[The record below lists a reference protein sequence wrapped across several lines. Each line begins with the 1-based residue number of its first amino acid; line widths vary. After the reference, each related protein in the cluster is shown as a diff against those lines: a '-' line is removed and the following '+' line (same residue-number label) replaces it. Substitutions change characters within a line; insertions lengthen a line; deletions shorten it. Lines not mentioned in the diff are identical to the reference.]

1 MSQNKTQPTSLPV
14 KLFLDDIP
22 DDQKRADSWK
32 LYNLM
37 ERLTNT
43 KGCMWG
49 TSIVGFGEYHYKY
62 ITGREGDWFV
72 CGFSPRKNA
81 LSIYLMCDLSQLSL
95 EGLGKHKKGKG
106 CLYIKKLEDIDFQVL
121 ERIVKTSIERL
132 K

>member
-1 MSQNKTQPTSLPV
+1 MKQNKTQKTNESV
-14 KLFLDDIP
+14 RLFLSSVAEE
-22 DDQKRADSWK
+22 QKREDSYT
-32 LYNLM
+32 LLNLM
-37 ERLTNT
+37 GEITQAEPHL
-43 KGCMWG
+43 WG
-49 TSIVGFGEYHYKY
+49 TSTIGFGEYHYKY
-62 ITGREGDWFV
+62 KTGREGDWFV

>member
-43 KGCMWG
+43 KGCM
-49 TSIVGFGEYHYKY
+49 
-62 ITGREGDWFV
+62 
-72 CGFSPRKNA
+72 
-81 LSIYLMCDLSQLSL
+81 
-95 EGLGKHKKGKG
+95 
-106 CLYIKKLEDIDFQVL
+106 
-121 ERIVKTSIERL
+121 
-132 K
+132 

>member
-62 ITGREGDWFV
+62 KTGREGDWFLT
-72 CGFSPRKNA
+72 GFAPSFVHRAPFWTRFV
-81 LSIYLMCDLSQLSL
+81 
-95 EGLGKHKKGKG
+95 
-106 CLYIKKLEDIDFQVL
+106 KKLFRPDNYKGV
-121 ERIVKTSIERL
+121 RV
-132 K
+132 

>member
-49 TSIVGFGEYHYKY
+49 TSIVGFGEYH
-62 ITGREGDWFV
+62 
-72 CGFSPRKNA
+72 
-81 LSIYLMCDLSQLSL
+81 
-95 EGLGKHKKGKG
+95 
-106 CLYIKKLEDIDFQVL
+106 
-121 ERIVKTSIERL
+121 
-132 K
+132 